1 MPSNSQQSTS
11 ESITSPN
18 YTNGLVTTEA
28 VTAIINDAIRT
39 NDSFAATLSR
49 PQLVALSNQTEI
61 REHSTKDVEIN
72 DSHPETDLITI
83 KEEDKDDSESTPTP
97 KRVNPL
103 SPTEPTELPR
113 MVPGMVQRTEAIFT
127 GAISIGAERLH
138 GIQTPNKPTRHDRPE
153 DLSHRLTLR
162 SNSGI
167 QLPTDYRQPLL
178 ELPVAGS
185 ENFHLPYRDLTTY
198 QHFLDR
204 IAQINNY
211 AQFDIDTL
219 TRQRLAVLW
228 RLLSYPSLAA
238 ALVHGAREVYNYQA
252 ANLIQI
258 FGNHISLR
266 WQDKTALRIGGNID
280 QMTIDI
286 LRCTLKADVER
297 YYSKAIMGLEEHL
310 YQVTTHINDARMV
323 IQSPATFTPKR
334 SMPNRRW
341 SMDFIN
347 DTIQTLGDMHQS
359 IADIAENIRSI
370 HTCAEKINGTNP
382 EGIPEYQFTERQVR
396 RINLTIEALDQG
408 MDEDPANH

>member
-1 MPSNSQQSTS
+1 
-11 ESITSPN
+11 
-18 YTNGLVTTEA
+18 
-28 VTAIINDAIRT
+28 
-39 NDSFAATLSR
+39 
-49 PQLVALSNQTEI
+49 
-61 REHSTKDVEIN
+61 
-72 DSHPETDLITI
+72 
-83 KEEDKDDSESTPTP
+83 
-97 KRVNPL
+97 
-103 SPTEPTELPR
+103 
-113 MVPGMVQRTEAIFT
+113 MVPGTVQRTETVFT
-127 GAISIGAERLH
+127 GAIRAGTERLH
-138 GIQTPNKPTRHDRPE
+138 GIQTPNQSTHNE
-153 DLSHRLTLR
+153 GSENLSHRFTLR

-167 QLPTDYRQPLL
+167 QSSTDHRQPLL

-185 ENFHLPYRDLTTY
+185 ENFHLPYRNLTTY
-198 QHFLDR
+198 QHFLDQ

-211 AQFDIDTL
+211 ARFDIDQL

-252 ANLIQI
+252 ADLIQI

-266 WQDKTALRIGGNID
+266 WQDETALRIGGNIN

-286 LRCTLKADVER
+286 LRRTLKADVER

-334 SMPNRRW
+334 SMPDCCW
-341 SMDFIN
+341 STDFIN
-347 DTIQTLGDMHQS
+347 DMIQTLGDMHQS
-359 IADIAENIRSI
+359 IADIAKNIRSI

-408 MDEDPANH
+408 MDEDLANHQFTVFKARDYLQTTQNPVLHQSHTLPATTTTTTPPCPPPSTSSP